1 MDASRDWDE
10 SLRHNV
16 FRLVYDVG
24 FKNTQEPFE
33 TLKLYLYRTT
43 VFAFFLLTGGA
54 VQAQQQAA
62 ETPGRRTLVAVRL
75 PEDESI
81 TLDGRLEEPVWQR
94 AQPATDFTQQDPDYG
109 GIPTERTEV
118 RIVFDG
124 QRFYM
129 GVSCFDSEP
138 DKLLGNTMKRDEF
151 LAADDRFMWVIDTF
165 LDARTGYFFEMN
177 PSGLMADSLMG
188 TGGSNERAWDGIWNA
203 RVRRSEMG
211 WTIEIE
217 IPFRTLN
224 FDPDGA
230 AWGIN
235 FQRSIRRKNEENL
248 WTGHARNQGLRHL
261 PSAGL
266 VTGLTEMSQGMGL
279 DVKPYVVARGSSAP
293 GRDVPAFTGE
303 ADAGIDLFY
312 NVTPSLRANFTV
324 NTDFAQTEVDQRQ
337 VNLTRFSLFFPERRD
352 FFLDGSTFFNFY
364 RARGRRFQGGSSTV
378 QPFFSRQIGLD
389 DEGRPQK
396 IDFGVKMTGQLGAQD
411 IGLLHVRTGEEEDV
425 LGEDFSV
432 VRLRRRVLAQSYVGM
447 IYTRRAERA
456 DSPTDLH
463 TAGVDFELG
472 TSSFRESQNLR
483 FNGFWIWNT
492 NPLETGDSAAYG
504 LRASYPND
512 PWDARMAFI
521 EIQENH
527 DPAIGFTPRSGFRGY
542 NPFLQFSPR
551 PRGHPWIR
559 RFSFAADF
567 DLRTDMDNRL
577 VTRELDFKVF
587 SMNLHSRDNLEV
599 HVTPSFERLE
609 RDFTIHPGIV
619 LPLGSEYRFTRYRF
633 SLSTSA
639 NRLFAT
645 RSRVEL
651 GNFFSGNRRE
661 FGVNL
666 SIRPR
671 PGVVVRLNA
680 EWNRI
685 NLEEGRFQTRL
696 YRIEADTQF
705 SPWIQLANNIQY
717 DSVSRSVGWQSRF
730 RWILTPGNDLYV
742 VYLHNWQ
749 EDPLDPLNGF
759 QTLDRSAATKFVYT
773 HRF

>member
-1 MDASRDWDE
+1 MKITHRYFP
-10 SLRHNV
+10 V
-16 FRLVYDVG
+16 FV
-24 FKNTQEPFE
+24 
-33 TLKLYLYRTT
+33 
-43 VFAFFLLTGGA
+43 FLLITGSA
-54 VQAQQQAA
+54 LEAQQQRLA
-62 ETPGRRTLVAVRL
+62 ETTGRRTMVAMRL
-75 PEDESI
+75 GQDESI

-94 AQPATDFTQQDPDYG
+94 AQPASDFIQQDPDYG
-109 GIPTERTEV
+109 GTPTERTEV
-118 RIVFDG
+118 RIVFDS
-124 QRFYM
+124 QRLYM

-151 LAADDRFMWVIDTF
+151 LMADDRFMWVIDTF
-165 LDARTGYFFEMN
+165 LDARSGYFFEMN

-224 FDPDGA
+224 FDPEGG

-248 WTGHARNQGLRHL
+248 WTGYARNQGLRHL

-266 VTGLTEMSQGMGL
+266 VTGLTELSQGMGL
-279 DVKPYVVARGSSAP
+279 DVKPYAVVRGSSAP
-293 GRDVPAFTGE
+293 GRDLPAFTGE
-303 ADAGIDLFY
+303 ADVGIDLFY
-312 NVTPSLRANFTV
+312 NVTPSLRANLTV

-364 RARGRRFQGGSSTV
+364 LARGRGQDGSSTV
-378 QPFFSRQIGLD
+378 QPFFSRRIGLD
-389 DEGRPQK
+389 DEGSPQK

-411 IGLLHVRTGEEEDV
+411 VGLLHVRTGEGADV

-432 VRLRRRVLAQSYVGM
+432 LRLRRRVLAQSYVGM

-456 DSPTDLH
+456 ESPMDLH

-472 TSSFRESQNLR
+472 TSTFRKSQNLR
-483 FNGFWIWNT
+483 FRGFWIWST
-492 NPLETGDSAAYG
+492 NPLETGENTAYG
-504 LRASYPND
+504 FRLAYPND
-512 PWDARMAFI
+512 PWNARMSFI

-527 DPAIGFTPRSGFRGY
+527 DPAIGFISRRGFRGY
-542 NPFLQFSPR
+542 RPVLQFSPR

-559 RFSFAADF
+559 RFSFQADW
-567 DLRTDMDNRL
+567 DLRTDMDNRF
-577 VTRELDFKVF
+577 VTREMDFKVF
-587 SMNLHSRDNLEV
+587 HLDLHSRDNFEV

-609 RDFTIHPGIV
+609 RDFEIHPGII
-619 LPLGSEYRFTRYRF
+619 LPTGSEYHFTRYRV
-633 SLSTSA
+633 SLSSA
-639 NRLFAT
+639 SNRFLAT
-645 RSRVEL
+645 RVRVEL
-651 GNFFSGNRRE
+651 GNFFSGSRRE
-661 FGVNL
+661 FSVNL

-671 PGVVVRLNA
+671 PGVVVRLES

-696 YRIEADTQF
+696 YRIVADTQF
-705 SPWIQLANNIQY
+705 SPWIQLANKIQY
-717 DSVSRSVGWQSRF
+717 DSVSRVVGWQSRF

-749 EDPLDPLNGF
+749 DDPLDPLNGF
-759 QTLDRSAATKFVYT
+759 QTLDRSAATKVIYT